1 MKIQVKEIAMT
12 HILVVEDN
20 PTLLENITFELEMLN
35 YQVTQATDGRQA
47 LNRLQSLSTKPDLIV
62 SDIAM
67 PEMDGYEFLEAVRK
81 NDQWN
86 VIPFIF
92 LTAFDSINAI
102 RLGKQL
108 GVDDY
113 LVKPFEPEDLILAI
127 ENKLKR
133 HREINNQAE
142 RDLDSKRRELINMI
156 AHELRTPMTSIYGG
170 IELLEYNL
178 KNVSDDTTLQM
189 LELVNSG
196 TKRLHR
202 LINRV
207 VTMVQIESGHLRRM
221 LESPVNPLDM
231 NELILKVLAE
241 FDLPTRNVTVNV
253 KLGPNNPPVRGVR
266 EYLKVALYELIDNA
280 IKFSHP
286 GAAVTIETIYE
297 GKQAQVIIQD
307 EGVGIPAHEI
317 NRIWNHFT
325 QVNRQTQEQQGIGL
339 GLAIVQEIVTAHDG
353 QCHIASKEKQGTKVV
368 FTLPY

>member
-1 MKIQVKEIAMT
+1 MT

-35 YQVTQATDGRQA
+35 YQVTHAGDGRQA
-47 LNRLQSLSTKPDLIV
+47 LNLLQSMNTKLDLIV

-81 NDQWN
+81 NEKWN
-86 VIPFIF
+86 AIPFIF
-92 LTAFDSINAI
+92 LTAFDSTNAI

-113 LVKPFEPEDLILAI
+113 LVKPFEPEDLVLAI

-133 HREINNQAE
+133 HREINVQAE
-142 RDLDSKRRELINMI
+142 RDLDTKRRELINMI

-178 KNVSDDTTLQM
+178 RSVSDETTLQM

-207 VTMVQIESGHLRRM
+207 VTMVQIESGHLRRT
-221 LESPVNPLDM
+221 LESPTNPIDL
-231 NELILKVLAE
+231 NELVLKVLAE
-241 FDLPTRNVTVNV
+241 FDLATRNVTVST
-253 KLGPNNPPVRGVR
+253 KMAANNRAVRGAR
-266 EYLKVALYELIDNA
+266 DYLKVALYELIDNA
-280 IKFSHP
+280 IKFSYP
-286 GAAVTIETIYE
+286 GAAVTIETIFGE
-297 GKQAQVIIQD
+297 KEAQIIIQD
-307 EGVGIPAHEI
+307 EGIGIPANEIKRVWNYFTQI
-317 NRIWNHFT
+317 NRN
-325 QVNRQTQEQQGIGL
+325 TQEQQGIGM
-339 GLAIVQEIVTAHDG
+339 GLAIVQEIVNAHDG

-368 FTLPY
+368 LVLPY